1 MTCQRRWAVLD
12 PPPRSPC
19 AAEAHLAV
27 AHAPAHSLHAHLPAL
42 CARSRGEQHKVC
54 PGRPGHRDLEGGAET
69 HSRPLK
75 GKGSASE
82 AHAGPSKTSSAT
94 NAPGAGT
101 WGPGTRGQPAP
112 PAPTAACSRL
122 RPRLSLPLTPRSS
135 RASALPAPG
144 SGLGPR
150 QPRPGGRGQTSQRH
164 IQPEEGPPPPRVCLS
179 GTERCLPGSPAVR
192 CADGRPAL
200 PSLRGSANPTRTSPA
215 PRCFPKPR
223 HAAGTASPCPPSP
236 RACIDLQRATRAF
249 QGYSSPHATLL
260 LEDQP

>member
-42 CARSRGEQHKVC
+42 CARSRGEQHQVC

-75 GKGSASE
+75 GKGSALE

-150 QPRPGGRGQTSQRH
+150 QPRPGAAGGHLSATSSRRKDRLLLASVS
-164 IQPEEGPPPPRVCLS
+164 PGLS
-179 GTERCLPGSPAVR
+179 DAFPGAPR